1 MICRKKD
8 FDEAY
13 LAECVWMISENA
25 YPYGSPWTKMQ
36 FLADIQQ
43 PHSDYLLL
51 VEDNQICG
59 FIGYSKV
66 IDEVEIT
73 NIAVA
78 VSEQGKGHA
87 RHLLQLLITEQ
98 IKDSLHVFLE
108 VRLSNEAARKLYESE
123 KFRILGKRK
132 SYYRNPTEDAI
143 IMSRK
148 LKTETMK

>member
-1 MICRKKD
+1 MVHLGRKCS
-8 FDEAY
+8 F
-13 LAECVWMISENA
+13 
-25 YPYGSPWTKMQ
+25 GRH
-36 FLADIQQ
+36 QQ

-51 VEDNQICG
+51 AEDNQICG

-98 IKDSLHVFLE
+98 IKDSLHVF
-108 VRLSNEAARKLYESE
+108 RSTS
-123 KFRILGKRK
+123 I
-132 SYYRNPTEDAI
+132 
-143 IMSRK
+143 
-148 LKTETMK
+148 